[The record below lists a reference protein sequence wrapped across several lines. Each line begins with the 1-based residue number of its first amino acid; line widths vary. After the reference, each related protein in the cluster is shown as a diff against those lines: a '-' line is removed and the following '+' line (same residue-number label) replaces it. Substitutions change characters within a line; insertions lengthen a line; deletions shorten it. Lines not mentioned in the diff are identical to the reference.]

1 MHPSQDHNAPLTI
14 FALVSAMVLWAS
26 SFVALKYAFTQFD
39 PWFVIF
45 ARMAIASVF
54 VLLFFRKALRGLD
67 ITRRDWK
74 YLLIMALFEPCFYF
88 IFEAEALKNTTA
100 SQAGMITALLPIMV
114 ALGAWLWI
122 KERITIRIIIG
133 GILAFVGAVWLSVGA
148 PASASAPHPIY
159 GNGMEFLA
167 MVTATGYILTMKHLT
182 HKFRPLFL
190 TIFQAFS
197 GTLFFAGLLLVTGT
211 PLPDAWPIEPTVS
224 LLYLGVAVTFGA
236 YGLYNYGTSKMPAA
250 QSSLYINLIPLFAV
264 ILSWLLL
271 GETFG
276 WNEALGGAIILI
288 GVAIAQSDKSVHS
301 PEMAAEPDVPKGV

>member
-1 MHPSQDHNAPLTI
+1 MHSPQDHNAPLTI
-14 FALVSAMVLWAS
+14 LALVGAMVLWAS
-26 SFVALKYAFTQFD
+26 SFVALKYAFIQFD

-54 VLLFFRKALRGLD
+54 VLLFFRKALRGLE
-67 ITRRDWK
+67 ITRSDWK

-114 ALGAWLWI
+114 ALGAWFWI
-122 KERITIRIIIG
+122 RERITIRIIGG
-133 GILAFVGAVWLSVGA
+133 GILAFIGAVWLSVGA
-148 PASASAPHPIY
+148 PVSISAPHPIY
-159 GNGMEFLA
+159 GNTMEFLA
-167 MVTATGYILTMKHLT
+167 MVTATGYILTMKNLT
-182 HKFRPLFL
+182 RKFRPLFL

-197 GTLFFAGLLLVTGT
+197 GTVFFAGLMLVTGT
-211 PLPDAWPIEPTVS
+211 HLPDRWPIEPTAS
-224 LLYLGVAVTFGA
+224 LLYLGIAVTFGA

-250 QSSLYINLIPLFAV
+250 QSSLYINLIPVFAV

-276 WNEALGGAIILI
+276 WSEVIGGAVILT
-288 GVAIAQSDKSVHS
+288 GVGIAQSEKAVHS
-301 PEMAAEPDVPKGV
+301 PEMATDPDAPRGV